1 MLTNILILYL
11 MLDML
16 TSTSGLLLE
25 KAYKNDDCCL
35 TNGISAS
42 EDGSLLRSP
51 LVKWEGGCEGG
62 LNKTFQQ
69 WVDYTASTHDSVYPR
84 GLCFESW
91 KYLVKSMSRK
101 LSINNS
107 CLKMLQNKNV
117 SYCFALS

>member
-51 LVKWEGGCEGG
+51 LVKGEGGCEGG

-69 WVDYTASTHDSVYPR
+69 WVDYTASTHDSVDPR

-101 LSINNS
+101 FSINNS